1 VQEDEMSPRPRNDR
15 DPLLRLATAARA
27 LADAETGV
35 LGDPIPDVSQALA
48 AAPESDVT
56 QVIAFGIF
64 NPYGPTM
71 FSIDLIR
78 VAGTGEAL
86 ITSTMLNPFQSTAT
100 AYAILPASSSGDPE
114 PLRHCLTILSKRNGH
129 PEFPILLASE
139 PTYVLLPRESNLTI
153 DFLRQFVLG
162 LLEAAGIEGIG
173 ESAELLEQ
181 FAGRPWDRATE
192 EMAIAARSYVQ
203 TRMAGSETASA
214 PPVNSPADYDRWW
227 RIASNPEHV
236 RVEMGEMET
245 AWRGALLFG
254 QRG

>member
-1 VQEDEMSPRPRNDR
+1 MSPRPRNDR

-100 AYAILPASSSGDPE
+100 AYALLPASSSGDPE
-114 PLRHCLTILSKRNGH
+114 PVGRCLTVLAKRNGH
-129 PEFPILLASE
+129 PDAPILLESA
-139 PTYVLLPRESNLTI
+139 PTYVLFPRDSILTI
-153 DFLRQFVLG
+153 DLLRQFTVG
-162 LLEAAGIEGIG
+162 LLAAAGVEGIG
-173 ESAELLEQ
+173 ETAKRLER
-181 FAGRPWDRATE
+181 FKGRPWDRATE
-192 EMAIAARSYVQ
+192 EMVSAARSYVRSR
-203 TRMAGSETASA
+203 TAESGGASA
-214 PPVNSPADYDRWW
+214 APANSPADYDRWW
-227 RIASNPEHV
+227 RIASDLEHV
-236 RVEMGEMET
+236 RVEMAQMQV
-245 AWRGALLFG
+245 AWQGALVFG
-254 QRG
+254 QGG